1 MQLEAMVSGIGGQ
14 GMRLYAKT
22 KTMPVGSVGPKL
34 AAPAWPTAPVAAER
48 ASA

>member
-1 MQLEAMVSGIGGQ
+1 MQVEAVMSGIGGQ
-14 GMRLYAKT
+14 GITLCAKT
-22 KTMPVGSVGPKL
+22 LAFGPLRPKL